1 MRTRDFDYTLPDDR
15 IARTPVA
22 RGSARLLVLDAAD
35 GERHR
40 TVAELPALLRRGDLL
55 VVNDTRV
62 LPARL
67 EAVRAPG
74 GGRVELLLLDG
85 DDPLR
90 WRAMARP
97 AKKLAPGT
105 VLRVGDAVEIV
116 VEARGE
122 DGVCVLRFSTPV
134 LEVLERHGA
143 VPLPPYLK
151 RAPLPEDRD
160 WYQTVYAAEPGAVA
174 APTAGLHLTRE
185 MLHTFEAAGIE
196 VATVTLHVG
205 PGTFKPVKTER
216 AEDHRLDAERYLLPE
231 PTADAIERTR
241 LRGGRV
247 VAVGTTVVRCLEA
260 AARRSSDATV
270 TAHDASSGLPAGTSG
285 GVRAGAGSTD
295 LFIRPGYSFQVVDL
309 LLTNFHLPRSTLLML
324 VAAFAGKERVLA
336 AYREAIALGYR
347 FYSYGDAMVA
357 ARRCDAP

>member
-67 EAVRAPG
+67 EAVRTPG

-105 VLRVGDAVEIV
+105 VLRIGRAVEVV

-122 DGVCVLRFSTPV
+122 DGVCVLRFSKPV
-134 LEVLERHGA
+134 LEVLDSHGA

-174 APTAGLHLTRE
+174 APTAGLHFTRA
-185 MLHTFEAAGIE
+185 MLQALEAAGIE
-196 VATVTLHVG
+196 IAAVTLHVG

-260 AARRSSDATV
+260 AAR
-270 TAHDASSGLPAGTSG
+270 
-285 GVRAGAGSTD
+285 AGASPASEPAPARPISSFDPATRSRWWTCSSPTSTCPARRCSCWSPPSPGRSGSST
-295 LFIRPGYSFQVVDL
+295 R
-309 LLTNFHLPRSTLLML
+309 TERRSRWAT
-324 VAAFAGKERVLA
+324 A
-336 AYREAIALGYR
+336 

>member
-105 VLRVGDAVEIV
+105 VLRIGDAVEIV

-134 LEVLERHGA
+134 LEVLESHGA

-185 MLHTFEAAGIE
+185 MLAG
-196 VATVTLHVG
+196 A
-205 PGTFKPVKTER
+205 
-216 AEDHRLDAERYLLPE
+216 
-231 PTADAIERTR
+231 
-241 LRGGRV
+241 RGGR
-247 VAVGTTVVRCLEA
+247 GSRSPPSRCTSAPAPSSRSRPSAPRIIASTPSATCYRSRPRTRSSERGGA
-260 AARRSSDATV
+260 AAAWWRSAPPWCGAWRRR
-270 TAHDASSGLPAGTSG
+270 
-285 GVRAGAGSTD
+285 RAGAAT
-295 LFIRPGYSFQVVDL
+295 
-309 LLTNFHLPRSTLLML
+309 
-324 VAAFAGKERVLA
+324 
-336 AYREAIALGYR
+336 
-347 FYSYGDAMVA
+347 
-357 ARRCDAP
+357 RR